1 MQKLHPQ
8 SVEAPETL
16 RKTRSFTF
24 GRNRKIATAA
34 EIFPNNRGSPVRI
47 DPGFPVSIVRSLRDR
62 IDQKARNLPE
72 RFRASV

>member
-8 SVEAPETL
+8 LVEAPMT
-16 RKTRSFTF
+16 
-24 GRNRKIATAA
+24 I
-34 EIFPNNRGSPVRI
+34 PNNCGSPVRI
-47 DPGFPVSIVRSLRDR
+47 DPGFPVSIVPSLRDR